1 MNFGR
6 EMFFLNGSFSH
17 YTLPSQVLNKIP
29 KVGTENK
36 RAFHL
41 NATIFMKVE
50 RPKTKKRER
59 PQLST
64 RYLSSFHPLNPK
76 ITTFF
81 KQLFYLYLHYEI
93 F

>member
-1 MNFGR
+1 MNVNANNF
-6 EMFFLNGSFSH
+6 FSH

-64 RYLSSFHPLNPK
+64 RDLSSFHQLNPK
-76 ITTFF
+76 MTTFF
-81 KQLFYLYLHYEI
+81 NQLFYL
-93 F
+93 